1 MKRRL
6 ASVCVEELRR
16 LARTDP
22 AFWLLDG
29 DLADSYDATDFEAE
43 FPDRFVMCGI
53 AEQNMV
59 SFAAG
64 MAACGARPWVFSFAA
79 FLAYRAADQ
88 VRVSLS
94 QTNMPVVLVGSHAGG
109 CAGRNGKTHMATG
122 DLAVFTALPGI
133 SVWTP
138 SDAAETRLA
147 VQTLSRSEG
156 PSYIR
161 MPRED
166 LAELPGE
173 AAPVR
178 EILSGGETLI
188 VASGLAAHWA
198 LELAGRL
205 AEMGREAPTVL
216 TVARVKP
223 LPERLVERVSA
234 ARRFYVVEDHVR
246 AGGMADA
253 IGRAAGRQPDRWFGW
268 PDGWTGS
275 GSEQVLREAAGLT
288 TRAMAD
294 AICADALDSGLQ

>member
-1 MKRRL
+1 M
-6 ASVCVEELRR
+6 
-16 LARTDP
+16 ARTES
-22 AFWLLDG
+22 ALWVLDG
-29 DLADSYDATDFEAE
+29 DLADLYEATDFEAE

-122 DLAVFTALPGI
+122 DLAVFTSLPGI

-138 SDAAETRLA
+138 SDPAETRLA
-147 VQTLSRSEG
+147 VQTIFRSEG
-156 PSYIR
+156 PAYIR
-161 MPRED
+161 MSRED
-166 LAELPGE
+166 LAPLPGE
-173 AAPVR
+173 AALVR
-178 EILSGGETLI
+178 EIFSGGDTLI

-216 TVARVKP
+216 TVTRIKP
-223 LPERLVERVSA
+223 LPDEVVARVSA

-246 AGGMADA
+246 TGGMADA
-253 IGRAAGRQPDRWFGW
+253 IGRVVGRQPDLWFGW

-275 GSEQVLREAAGLT
+275 GGEAVLRDAAGLT
-288 TRAMAD
+288 ASAMAE
-294 AICADALDSGLQ
+294 AVCADLLELDRQ

>member
-6 ASVCVEELRR
+6 ASVCVQELRC

-22 AFWLLDG
+22 ALWVLDG

-94 QTNMPVVLVGSHAGG
+94 QTDMPVVLVGSHAGG

-138 SDAAETRLA
+138 SDPAETRFA
-147 VQTLSRSEG
+147 VQSISRSPG
-156 PSYIR
+156 PAYIR
-161 MPRED
+161 MSRED
-166 LAELPGE
+166 LAPLPGE
-173 AAPVR
+173 PALVR
-178 EILSGGETLI
+178 EIYSGGDTLI

-198 LELAGRL
+198 LELAERL
-205 AEMGREAPTVL
+205 ATMGREAPTVL

-223 LPERLVERVSA
+223 LPEQLIARISA
-234 ARRFYVVEDHVR
+234 ARRFHVVEDHVR
-246 AGGMADA
+246 AGGLADA
-253 IGRAAGRQPDRWFGW
+253 IGRAAGRQPDGWFGW

-275 GSEQVLREAAGLT
+275 GSESVLREAAGLT

-294 AICADALDSGLQ
+294 AVCADPLDR